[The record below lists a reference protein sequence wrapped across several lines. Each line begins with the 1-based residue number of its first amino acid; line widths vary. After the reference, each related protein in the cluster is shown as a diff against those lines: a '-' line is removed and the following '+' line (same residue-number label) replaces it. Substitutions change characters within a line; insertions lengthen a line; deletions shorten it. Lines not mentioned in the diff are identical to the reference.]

1 MDASL
6 PPINDWRMWV
16 YGGYSNPGNTMTAQ
30 QIEEVYGPAVEV
42 SPYVR
47 MTNAGHVVTMPE
59 PLALAILDK
68 MTGYR
73 RSDKARTADDDKAER
88 PLKTIEQVHA
98 EQAMRFT
105 AITNALRD
113 MEREKRREEL
123 LKQWAALADKPFIPT
138 NEFGVILLFGTVMNR
153 VGWQLVDVKPNSYP
167 DGVFMVDGRIT
178 LVEFEFA
185 SGNFIA
191 HGHDARGADMVI
203 CWKNDKKLDLPV
215 IDLSLYYSEV
225 DKSWRTPALRDALQ
239 KACTAHTEALQS
251 VA

>member
-6 PPINDWRMWV
+6 PPVNDWRLWV
-16 YGGYSNPGNTMTAQ
+16 YGGYSNPGNTMTRAQ
-30 QIEEVYGPAVEV
+30 IVDMYGPITEA

-47 MTNAGHVVTMPE
+47 MTDAGHVVEMSPQ
-59 PLALAILDK
+59 LAQAILEK
-68 MTGYR
+68 MSGYS
-73 RSDKARTADDDKAER
+73 RSVEREPSAEAEIER
-88 PLKTIEQVHA
+88 PLKTAEQVKQ
-98 EQAMRFT
+98 EQAQRFT
-105 AITNALRD
+105 AITNVLWD
-113 MEREKRREEL
+113 MGQQKRREEL

-215 IDLSLYYSEV
+215 IDLSLYYSEA
-225 DKSWRTPALRDALQ
+225 DKSWRTPALREALQ